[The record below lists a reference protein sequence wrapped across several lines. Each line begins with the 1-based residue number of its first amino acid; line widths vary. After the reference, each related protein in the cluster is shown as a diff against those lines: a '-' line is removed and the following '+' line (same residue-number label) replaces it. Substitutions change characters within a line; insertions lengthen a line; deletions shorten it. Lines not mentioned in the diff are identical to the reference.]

1 MSNLPITFG
10 KTDIIKNPTLHLSY
24 NFDKILSVES
34 SISQLPITQD
44 YVISALKL
52 DLEGKTSNPN
62 ISLSIDSITRLFTLN
77 ACYISD
83 KYPHKKDANLYT
95 SFIIEGYSTEHVN
108 RERVMICLP
117 MLKSTDTHNI
127 FVSLERAIVE
137 KKNLEDGLDL
147 NDYIPS
153 ISVDT
158 DTFTYYK
165 HSDNN
170 GIVFHMIYFD
180 TSRLA
185 CTAALKIPQNK
196 DEYTSTSNAKN
207 QQSIIIP
214 KRHTNMTNQFE
225 DNIYIDCVPVD
236 FIEQNAK
243 SYLRIDEKYA
253 DKFKDYL
260 VYLVYFIIIT
270 LVVYG
275 IYYIYIYSTK
285 PTLPSPK

>member
-10 KTDIIKNPTLHLSY
+10 KTSITKNPTLHLSY

-34 SISQLPITQD
+34 SISQLPITQT

-62 ISLSIDSITRLFTLN
+62 ISVSIDSITRLFTLN
-77 ACYISD
+77 TCYVTN
-83 KYPHKKDANLYT
+83 KYPHKKDANLYKC
-95 SFIIEGYSTEHVN
+95 FIIEGYSIEHVN
-108 RERVMICLP
+108 KERVMICLP
-117 MLKSTDTHNI
+117 LAKGTDTKNL
-127 FVSLERAIVE
+127 FVPLERSILE
-137 KKNLEDGLDL
+137 KSKIENGLDL

-153 ISVDT
+153 TTVDT
-158 DTFTYYK
+158 DTFVYYK

-180 TSRLA
+180 TSRLS
-185 CTAALKIPQNK
+185 CTDALILPENK
-196 DEYTSTSNAKN
+196 DEYTSTANTKN

-243 SYLRIDEKYA
+243 SYLRIDDKYA
-253 DKFKDYL
+253 DKFKDYM
-260 VYLVYFIIIT
+260 VYFVYFIILT

-285 PTLPSPK
+285 PPLPSPK